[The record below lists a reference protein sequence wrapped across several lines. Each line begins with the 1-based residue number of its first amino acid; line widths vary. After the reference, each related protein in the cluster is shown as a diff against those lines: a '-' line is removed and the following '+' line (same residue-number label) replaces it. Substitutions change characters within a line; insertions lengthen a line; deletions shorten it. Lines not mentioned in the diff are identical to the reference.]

1 MDTLIGNSKPTE
13 LRRSCVFCRQRKM
26 RCSGDLP
33 CCTTCRQREKPCV
46 YEPVAFKGRYAAAA
60 AAASIASSQQQS
72 QQKSTTTFTLSRSTE
87 YGIDTTNNFHDYGNA
102 ENVDR
107 SGLPTHLQHQNIP
120 PPPPPT
126 MEGNLV
132 GDELTFLF
140 GTFFAMT
147 QQSALVH
154 NAIQRANNG
163 SSTLPAFSV
172 PLTYVDA
179 LPVITFD
186 LIRLTMARLNNTN
199 AEYTLNDHSSLPYVQ
214 SLITDRS
221 MTVIDGLDN
230 PEAEQW

>member
-1 MDTLIGNSKPTE
+1 MDVLTNNPKPTE

-33 CCTTCRQREKPCV
+33 CCTTCRQREKACV

-60 AAASIASSQQQS
+60 AAANVAAS
-72 QQKSTTTFTLSRSTE
+72 QQKNPNGLNLNGGQDILRSDYGLDAHNLQE
-87 YGIDTTNNFHDYGNA
+87 YGSDPLHHTSIPNHFHQ
-102 ENVDR
+102 
-107 SGLPTHLQHQNIP
+107 QHDHISAP
-120 PPPPPT
+120 S

-147 QQSALVH
+147 QQSVLLH
-154 NAIQRANNG
+154 DAIERSNNG
-163 SSTLPAFSV
+163 TGTMPSFSV

-186 LIRLTMARLNNTN
+186 LIKLTLARINNSNSDRDTCN
-199 AEYTLNDHSSLPYVQ
+199 HSSLPYVQ

>member
-1 MDTLIGNSKPTE
+1 MDALTGNPKPTE

-60 AAASIASSQQQS
+60 AAAATVASSQQQKNVS
-72 QQKSTTTFTLSRSTE
+72 SFGVSRPVE
-87 YGIDTTNNFHDYGNA
+87 YGVDPNNLHEYGGA
-102 ENVDR
+102 EHLDR
-107 SGLPTHLQHQNIP
+107 SGIPIHLQHQNNI
-120 PPPPPT
+120 PPPT

-154 NAIQRANNG
+154 NAIQRSNNG
-163 SSTLPAFSV
+163 SGALPAFSV

-179 LPVITFD
+179 LPIITFD
-186 LIRLTMARLNNTN
+186 LIKLTMARLNAVN
-199 AEYTLNDHSSLPYVQ
+199 AENGLGDHSSLPYVQ